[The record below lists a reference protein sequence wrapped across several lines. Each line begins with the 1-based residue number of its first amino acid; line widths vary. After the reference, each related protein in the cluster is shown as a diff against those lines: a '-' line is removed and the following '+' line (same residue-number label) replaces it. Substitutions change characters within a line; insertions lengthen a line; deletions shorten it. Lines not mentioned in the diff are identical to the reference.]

1 MKAYKIDLNEEALHL
16 TDSFLDEMKNKDNP
30 VAKMAFMNAMNIVE
44 VKNSFGK
51 FWLMLI
57 IVQLELIG
65 LLVFIMLT

>member
-16 TDSFLDEMKNKDNP
+16 TESFLDEMKKKDNP

-51 FWLMLI
+51 FWFMLTV
-57 IVQLELIG
+57 VQLELIG
-65 LLVFIMLT
+65 LLVFIMLS